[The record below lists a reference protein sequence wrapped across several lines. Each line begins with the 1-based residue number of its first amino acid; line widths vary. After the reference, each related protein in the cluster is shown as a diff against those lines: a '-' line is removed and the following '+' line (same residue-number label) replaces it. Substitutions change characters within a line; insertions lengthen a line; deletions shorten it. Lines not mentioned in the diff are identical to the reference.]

1 MLEMRLQPESSE
13 RHSSSSKAP
22 NERWE
27 QIPVVPSTTETKEKV
42 ILTFGIGFRG
52 RWGSKERKK
61 GIAYPFFPPPYLNQN
76 YLLCPGWRRR
86 WLCLRRTVLPT
97 RSSLP
102 LLDISWFQFSSFW
115 AGSNCRQEE
124 SEERSDKVFCTE
136 SRSNTSWSLIID
148 YSSLK
153 GRTSSNCIW
162 QVLGQKICNR
172 KHEGYDLF
180 SLSQKEDFCSS
191 WNKQVFYF
199 LSSFIT
205 SPTYWILYFY
215 FLNISAM
222 P

>member
-27 QIPVVPSTTETKEKV
+27 QIPVVPSTTETEEKV

-52 RWGSKERKK
+52 REAAKKERKVLLTLS
-61 GIAYPFFPPPYLNQN
+61 FPLPTSTKTTFSGLA
-76 YLLCPGWRRR
+76 GR
-86 WLCLRRTVLPT
+86 WLCLRRRTVLPT

-180 SLSQKEDFCSS
+180 SLPQKEDFCSS